1 MNDEFVELIEI
12 MVLSIEILGIQ
23 NNSVVFDG
31 LYNKLSVI
39 FRRNTLLQS
48 SS

>member
-23 NNSVVFDG
+23 NND

>member
-1 MNDEFVELIEI
+1 MNDEFIELIEI
-12 MVLSIEILGIQ
+12 MVLLIEILDIQ
-23 NNSVVFDG
+23 NNG